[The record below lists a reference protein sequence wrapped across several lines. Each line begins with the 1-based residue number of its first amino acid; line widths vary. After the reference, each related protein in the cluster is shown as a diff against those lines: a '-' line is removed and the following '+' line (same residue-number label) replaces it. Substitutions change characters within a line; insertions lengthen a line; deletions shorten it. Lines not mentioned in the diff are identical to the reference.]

1 MTKEAQFA
9 QAWANCWAE
18 MDALKIPTVRMR
30 READRF
36 GAVAAAHRILSGR
49 RCSDGFQR
57 LIQLGHWNLSLEALV
72 LQPQWAVCFAMKRPT
87 RRSPAYWKQA
97 APVVSGMPTF

>member
-36 GAVAAAHRILSGR
+36 GAVAFSASYSWVTG
-49 RCSDGFQR
+49 
-57 LIQLGHWNLSLEALV
+57 
-72 LQPQWAVCFAMKRPT
+72 T
-87 RRSPAYWKQA
+87 
-97 APVVSGMPTF
+97 

>member
-30 READRF
+30 RRPTASAPLPPRTVF
-36 GAVAAAHRILSGR
+36 CPAAA
-49 RCSDGFQR
+49 
-57 LIQLGHWNLSLEALV
+57 
-72 LQPQWAVCFAMKRPT
+72 
-87 RRSPAYWKQA
+87 A
-97 APVVSGMPTF
+97 ATAFSASYSWVTGT